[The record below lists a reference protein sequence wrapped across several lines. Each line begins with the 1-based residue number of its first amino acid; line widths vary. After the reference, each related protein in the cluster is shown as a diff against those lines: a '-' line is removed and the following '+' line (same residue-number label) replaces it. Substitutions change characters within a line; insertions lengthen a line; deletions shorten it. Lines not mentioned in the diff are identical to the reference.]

1 MELERDL
8 SGLLGGPG
16 TPGGDVR
23 WSSPCELIEDLRQQL
38 WHTRQLARKDQRG
51 TVEQLCRRD
60 AGILFGGSLETQEH
74 PWDVRRPVGTGGAG
88 PKVVLELTK
97 TSFHH
102 AVGLRVVG
110 SGEMIKRA

>member
-8 SGLLGGPG
+8 WGLLGGAG
-16 TPGGDVR
+16 TPGREVR
-23 WSSPCELIEDLRQQL
+23 WHSPCGLIEGRQRRL

-60 AGILFGGSLETQEH
+60 AGILLGGGLETQEH
-74 PWDVRRPVGTGGAG
+74 PCEVRRPVGTSPQG
-88 PKVVLELTK
+88 VLELTM

-102 AVGLRVVG
+102 AIGLRVVG
-110 SGEMIKRA
+110 GGEMMKSA